1 MNIFKMKRP
10 QPSYI
15 IINSTKSG
23 YSDKGD
29 FEGSDKTFL
38 LDFGGRSK
46 LAKCD
51 VQTIVIVAITE
62 IIDVISLNGILA
74 IIQSALPSSLA
85 CSCEISFQCRR
96 ACVQYT
102 DAIRIIGP

>member
-1 MNIFKMKRP
+1 MKRP

-15 IINSTKSG
+15 IVDAKKIAYCN
-23 YSDKGD
+23 KGD
-29 FEGSDKTFL
+29 FEGSYEAFL
-38 LDFGGRSK
+38 LDLRSRSE

-51 VQTIVIVAITE
+51 VQTIVIVTITE
-62 IIDVISLNGILA
+62 IIDVISLNCILA
-74 IIQSALPSSLA
+74 IIQSAPPCSLA
-85 CSCEISFQCRR
+85 CSCEVSFQCWR